1 METMITVERAIKLIK
16 EQILPSTAVNKQLK
30 EAVGLVLAKD
40 IVAPISIPAFPQ
52 SSMDGYAFAYD
63 PHLTSYTLVG
73 AIAAGDSSKIVLEKG
88 TAVRIFTGAAVPI
101 GADTVLM
108 QEKAKIEEG
117 NLIVLQEDIKQG
129 DNYRP
134 IGSEIKEGTIAVS
147 KGTLLNPATIGFLAN
162 IGIAAADVFPRP
174 KVGIIV
180 TGNELQSPGSTLE
193 YGQVYES
200 NSYTL
205 LAALKQ
211 IHIQEIKVFA
221 APDDL
226 NTLSSKLKE
235 MLDSNDIVFMIG
247 GVSVGEYDFTL
258 KAFEANGVKPIF
270 HKIKQKP
277 GKPLLF
283 GKKED
288 KLVFGL
294 PGNPASVLTCYY
306 EYILPAI
313 GFMMSKELALEKRLV
328 PIGHDFTKTS
338 VLKQF
343 MKAFYNSEHV
353 ILNSGQESYKLV
365 TYAGAN
371 CLAVLPEDC
380 KALSKGDLIEIHILP
395 NSN

>member
-258 KAFEANGVKPIF
+258 KAFEVNGVKPIF

-283 GKKED
+283 GKK
-288 KLVFGL
+288 
-294 PGNPASVLTCYY
+294 
-306 EYILPAI
+306 
-313 GFMMSKELALEKRLV
+313 
-328 PIGHDFTKTS
+328 KTS
-338 VLKQF
+338 LFLACLEILLQF
-343 MKAFYNSEHV
+343 
-353 ILNSGQESYKLV
+353 
-365 TYAGAN
+365 
-371 CLAVLPEDC
+371 
-380 KALSKGDLIEIHILP
+380 
-395 NSN
+395 

>member
-1 METMITVERAIKLIK
+1 METMITVERAIELIK
-16 EQILPSTAVNKQLK
+16 EQVLPLPTVNKKLK

-63 PHLTSYTLVG
+63 PHLTSYQLVG
-73 AIAAGDSSKIVLEKG
+73 AIAAGDSHSIVLEKG
-88 TAVRIFTGAAVPI
+88 TAVRIFTGAAVPL

-108 QEKAKIEEG
+108 QEKALVEKD
-117 NLIVLQEDIKQG
+117 LLTVLQEGLKQG
-129 DNYRP
+129 DNYRA
-134 IGSEIKEGTIAVS
+134 IGSEIQEGDIAVIKGTI
-147 KGTLLNPATIGFLAN
+147 LNPATIGFLAN
-162 IGIAAADVFPRP
+162 IGIAEVYVYPRP
-174 KVGIIV
+174 KVGIMV
-180 TGNELQSPGSTLE
+180 TGNELQNPGSPLQ

-205 LAALKQ
+205 LTALEQ
-211 IHIQEIKVFA
+211 IHIHKVNVVT

-226 NTLSSKLKE
+226 TILSLKLKE
-235 MLDSNDIVFMIG
+235 LLESNDIVFITG
-247 GVSVGEYDFTL
+247 GVSVGDYDFTL

-283 GKKED
+283 GKKGE

-313 GFMMSKELALEKRLV
+313 GFMISKNLALEKRLV
-328 PIGHDFTKTS
+328 PIGHDFTKST

-343 MKAFYNSEHV
+343 MKAYYNGEHV
-353 ILNSGQESYKLV
+353 MLQSGQESYKLV
-365 TYAGAN
+365 SYAGAN

-380 KALSKGDLIEIHILP
+380 KALIKGDLIEIHILP

>member
-1 METMITVERAIKLIK
+1 MERMITVERAIELIK
-16 EQILPSTAVNKQLK
+16 EQVLPLPTVNKQLK
-30 EAVGLVLAKD
+30 EASGLVLAKD

-63 PHLTSYTLVG
+63 PHLTSYQLAG
-73 AIAAGDSSKIVLEKG
+73 SIAAGDSSMIVLKKG
-88 TAVRIFTGAAVPI
+88 TAVRIFTGAAVPM

-108 QEKAKIEEG
+108 QEKAKIEDG
-117 NLIVLQEDIKQG
+117 NLIVLQEDLKQG
-129 DNYRP
+129 DNYRA
-134 IGSEIKEGTIAVS
+134 IGSEIKEGAIAVP
-147 KGTLLNPATIGFLAN
+147 KGTILNPATIGFLAN
-162 IGIAAADVFPRP
+162 IGIAEVHVYPRP
-174 KVGIIV
+174 KVGIMV
-180 TGNELQSPGSTLE
+180 TGNELQNPGSTLE

-200 NSYTL
+200 NSYSL
-205 LAALKQ
+205 SAALAQ
-211 IHIQEIKVFA
+211 IHIHEVKVVT

-226 NTLSSKLKE
+226 TILSLMLKE
-235 MLDSNDIVFMIG
+235 LLESNDIVFMTG
-247 GVSVGEYDFTL
+247 GVSVGDYDYTL

-283 GKKED
+283 GKKGD

-313 GFMMSKELALEKRLV
+313 GFMMSKNLALEKRLV
-328 PIGHDFTKTS
+328 PIGHDFTKST

-343 MKAFYNSEHV
+343 MKAYFNSEHV
-353 ILNSGQESYKLV
+353 MLQSGQESYKLV
-365 TYAGAN
+365 SYAGAN
-371 CLAVLPEDC
+371 CLAILPEDC
-380 KALSKGDLIEIHILP
+380 RALSKGDLIEIHILP